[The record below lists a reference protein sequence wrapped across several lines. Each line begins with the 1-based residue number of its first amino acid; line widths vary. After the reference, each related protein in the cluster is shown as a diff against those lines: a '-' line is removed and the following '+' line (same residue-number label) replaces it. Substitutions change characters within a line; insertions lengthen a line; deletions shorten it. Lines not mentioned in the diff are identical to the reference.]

1 MILIL
6 TRHADDHTSTRVQR
20 MLEQH
25 GADVV
30 LLSPSAMETPAALEI
45 RSAGGRGECV
55 LRLPERE
62 IPLRSVQT
70 AWLWRSWRPEPLL
83 ARFQE
88 PSRDR
93 QAWSFF
99 EREWVAFHKGV
110 SMALA
115 AHDIFCVNPP
125 PWNTAYEEKCAQ
137 LFLAA
142 ELGLAVPPTL
152 YTARPSVAR
161 AFSDTHGELIYKPFR
176 VHIDVSEATADRP
189 AQARRLLTN
198 RVAANDL
205 VDYPGMLPTPG
216 IFQPYIAKQFEVRVT
231 VVGRRLFAC
240 AIHSQHSARARDD
253 WRRYD
258 FDHTPHE
265 PYELPGDVADRLLQL
280 VDRLKLVFGCVDLI
294 VTPDGEHV
302 FLEVNPNG
310 QFDWIAQLAGLP
322 IYEHLT
328 AMLLAGTVE
337 YDAALG
343 EVQHA
348 R

>member
-6 TRHADDHTSTRVQR
+6 TRSDNDPTVTRVQR
-20 MLEQH
+20 MLEDS
-25 GADVV
+25 GADTIV
-30 LLSPSAMETPAALEI
+30 LSAATLETPSALEI
-45 RSAGGRGECV
+45 SGRDGRGECL
-55 LRLPERE
+55 LRLPERL
-62 IPLRSVQT
+62 IRLRDVRA

-83 ARFQE
+83 PRFE
-88 PSRDR
+88 AAARDR

-110 SMALA
+110 SMALG
-115 AHDIFCVNPP
+115 AHDVFCVNPP

-137 LFLAA
+137 LLLAA
-142 ELGLAVPPTL
+142 ELGLVVPPTL
-152 YTARPSVAR
+152 YTTRLGVAHEFMN
-161 AFSDTHGELIYKPFR
+161 AHGSLIYKPFR
-176 VHIDVSEATADRP
+176 SYFQVEQPDADG
-189 AQARRLLTN
+189 QARYRQLYSN
-198 RVAANDL
+198 RVAAEHL
-205 VDYPGMLPTPG
+205 VEHPGMLPTPG

-240 AIHSQHSARARDD
+240 AIHSQRSERSRED

-258 FDHTPHE
+258 LEHTPYE
-265 PYELPGDVADRLLQL
+265 PYELPSDVAGRLL
-280 VDRLKLVFGCVDLI
+280 RLMQRLNLLFGCIDLI

-310 QFDWIAQLAGLP
+310 QFDWVAQRAGLP

-328 AMLLAGTVE
+328 AMLRAASVE
-337 YDAALG
+337 YSVV

-348 R
+348 P